1 MLVEL
6 APLFS
11 ALLTWAA
18 FPPLNWGGLAFVAPA
33 PLLVAIRR
41 APSGTRAGWYGF
53 GFGIAF
59 FGAFLFWLHPI
70 GYLGYVGL
78 TILMATFC
86 GLYGL
91 GLGRARWWPETRFF
105 VVAVGGW
112 ALMELLR
119 SVVPLGGFPWGLL
132 GYAAG
137 VVAPPRAATQFIGVS
152 GWSVLMVAVGA
163 GLAIAVER
171 RSAPK
176 RFLGGAVGVALVVS
190 VIGALNP
197 PSADGARLRVAVVQG
212 SSPCPQ
218 IHCENESRIIFND
231 HLSLTRQLSP
241 GSVDLVVWPESS
253 AGSSVEPR
261 SFPENESLLAAE
273 ARRLNAYFLVGAS
286 RSQGDQFSNLNL
298 LYSPGGEFIG
308 EYHKQHAVPFG
319 EYVPLRGLFGRIPA
333 TDQVPRDL
341 LPGDQEVVFPLPS
354 GGLGTVISFE
364 GSFSSLVAQHV
375 RAGAGLV
382 VVNTNVSSFGPGS
395 ASDVWIGMT
404 RMRAAEF
411 GVDLVHAAITG
422 KSAMV
427 RADGSLAGQ
436 TRLLNREILT
446 GEVGFR
452 TASLTL
458 YARWGD
464 WLQRAAVLGLAGVVA
479 IAVWEARRA
488 GKPRRPPTEERAG
501 DVTN

>member
-11 ALLTWAA
+11 ALLAWAA
-18 FPPLNWGGLAFVAPA
+18 FPPLSWGGLAFVAPA

-41 APSGTRAGWYGF
+41 APSATRAGLYGF
-53 GFGIAF
+53 SFGLAF
-59 FGAFLFWLHPI
+59 FAGFLFWLHPVGYM
-70 GYLGYVGL
+70 GYLAL
-78 TILMATFC
+78 TVLMATFC

-91 GLGRARWWPETRFF
+91 GLGRVRSWPPAQFL

-112 ALMELLR
+112 AAMELIR
-119 SVVPLGGFPWGLL
+119 SRFPLGGFPWGML
-132 GYAAG
+132 GYAG
-137 VVAPPRAATQFIGVS
+137 GGLAPARAATQFIGVT

-163 GLAIAVER
+163 GLALALER

-176 RFLGGAVGVALVVS
+176 RFLIGAIGVALVVAFL
-190 VIGALNP
+190 GALHP

-212 SSPCPQ
+212 SSPCPRV
-218 IHCENESRIIFND
+218 HCENESRIIFAD
-231 HLSLTRQLSP
+231 HLSLTRQLTP

-261 SFPENESLLAAE
+261 SFPDSERQLVSE
-273 ARRLNAYFLVGAS
+273 ARRLGAYFLIGAS
-286 RSQGDQFSNLNL
+286 RSEGPTRFSNLNL
-298 LYSPGGEFIG
+298 LYSPRGEFLG
-308 EYHKQHAVPFG
+308 EYQKQHPVPFG

-341 LPGDQEVVFPLPS
+341 LPGKHEVVFPLPA
-354 GGLGTVISFE
+354 GGLGSVISFE
-364 GSFSSLVAQHV
+364 GSFSSLVRQHV
-375 RAGAGLV
+375 LAGAGLM

-422 KSAMV
+422 KSAIV
-427 RADGSLAGQ
+427 HADGTVSDE
-436 TRLLNREILT
+436 TRAFNQEILT

-452 TASLTL
+452 TAGLTL

-464 WLQRAAVLGLAGVVA
+464 WLQWAAVAMMVAALVLPAEWRVRLG
-479 IAVWEARRA
+479 WRRVDA
-488 GKPRRPPTEERAG
+488 QL
-501 DVTN
+501 DS